1 MTLLNNPAKK
11 PGIPSGDSFTQDWIY
26 ELPEEFRTKEWLNKY
41 VIHYLNDDYNFF
53 EKNELMR
60 LILDITND
68 LLSYGDSDTD
78 AVIINALKLLSD
90 NYMSHLELIQYWSL
104 DDEPLE
110 DCFILTPK
118 IRSIVKSKNN
128 I

>member
-1 MTLLNNPAKK
+1 MTIPNNPAKK
-11 PGIPSGDSFTQDWIY
+11 LGIPSGDSFTQDWIY

-41 VIHYLNDDYNFF
+41 ITHYSNDDYNLF

-68 LLSYGDSDTD
+68 LLSYGVSDTD
-78 AVIINALKLLSD
+78 TDIINALKLLSD
-90 NYMSHLELIQYWSL
+90 NYMSHLELIRYWSL
-104 DDEPLE
+104 DNEPLE

-118 IRSIVKSKNN
+118 IRNIVKSKNN